1 MIEMNG
7 FSYIRTGVATA
18 LASALCATLGF
29 AAFPAAAQE
38 GGKVEQIRQAGVVT
52 VGTEAAYEPFEF
64 IVDGEITGYGKQI
77 LDAVVADLGVELE
90 QLDLPFQGILPG
102 LLAKKFDF
110 VATSVSIN
118 EERAVKY
125 AYTRPIGTVQTIVMV
140 RADND
145 DIKSESDLS
154 GKVVATQLASAEQ
167 PVVEEFDKM
176 LEAETDEGFAD
187 LKLFQAFPETYV
199 AVGSGQVDAALIG
212 SNGAAALMRAQPDKF
227 KVVGKVGEPRYLA
240 WVTNA
245 DDTDLRDYLN
255 GIIGELADSGKLEE
269 WQQKWFGFT
278 MDLPAEGYL
287 PEGAI

>member
-1 MIEMNG
+1 MHML
-7 FSYIRTGVATA
+7 SYFKSKAAITFV
-18 LASALCATLGF
+18 SALCATLTL
-29 AAFPAAAQE
+29 ATAPAGAQD
-38 GGKVEQIRQAGVVT
+38 GDKVEQIKQAGVVT

-64 IVDGEITGYGKQI
+64 IIDGEITGYSKQI
-77 LDAVVADLGVELE
+77 LDAVVADLGVNLE
-90 QLDLPFQGILPG
+90 QLNLPFQGILPG

-145 DIKSESDLS
+145 EINSEKDLS

-167 PVVEEFDKM
+167 PVVEEFDEM
-176 LEAETDEGFAD
+176 LKAEGGEGFAD

-240 WVTNA
+240 WVTHA
-245 DDTDLRDYLN
+245 DNTDLRDYLN
-255 GIIGELADSGKLEE
+255 GVIGELAESGKLNE
-269 WQQKWFGFT
+269 WQQEWFGFT
-278 MDLPAEGYL
+278 MDLPGENYL